1 MAYSSNTLITPTLV
15 ANMALARLK
24 NNLVYPNLVHRDFSG
39 DFANRVGETV
49 NVRIPASLT
58 AYKFSSTITTQDTTE
73 SYVAVKLNKLADV
86 SPVITS
92 KEWTLSVKDFE
103 EQIVGPAIDAIAQMI
118 DLDIASTLFG
128 NATSTVSETVSAQS
142 SLTLT
147 NIANV
152 AKALDTKKAPNSN
165 RRLVMSPYH
174 KYRYGLVDNLAK
186 AAYAGDSDMLRRAD
200 LGLVFGMDTFMD
212 QNTPSSTAATSGSSV
227 TTISVASSS
236 DAGEVDL
243 TAGLAATGTFA
254 VGDGFV
260 YVDSDGFGTLYRFT
274 EVVTLSS
281 NAASSKTVSPTFP
294 ANISAT
300 SCYIVR
306 NGSSL
311 GFHKDACAFV
321 TRPLELPQGAARAY
335 VASADGFSVRV
346 VFDYNPTYKYDIIS
360 FDVLYGVKML
370 RNDLAVRLVDGTLA

>member
-1 MAYSSNTLITPTLV
+1 MAYSSNTLITPTTV
-15 ANMALARLK
+15 ARMALARLV
-24 NNLVYPNLVHRDFSG
+24 NNVKYPALVHRDYSG
-39 DFANRVGETV
+39 DFNNHVGDTV
-49 NVRIPASLT
+49 NVRVPASLT
-58 AYKFSSTITTQDTTE
+58 AYKFTSSITTQDTTE

-86 SPVITS
+86 SVVITS
-92 KEWTLSVKDFE
+92 KEWALSLVNFE
-103 EQIVGPAIDAIAQMI
+103 EQIVGPAVDALAQMI
-118 DLDIASTLFG
+118 DVDIASTIFG

-142 SLTLT
+142 SLTLLK
-147 NIANV
+147 IADC
-152 AKALDTKKAPNSN
+152 AKALDTKKAPQNN
-165 RRLVMSPYH
+165 RSLVLSPYH

-186 AAYAGDSDMLRRAD
+186 ASYAGDNEMLRRAD
-200 LGLVFGMDTFMD
+200 LGVVFNMQTFMD
-212 QNTPSSTAATSGSSV
+212 QNTPTSTAATSGTSV
-227 TTISVASSS
+227 TTIKVASST

-243 TAGLAATGTFA
+243 TEGLAATGTFA

-274 EVVTLSS
+274 EAVTLSS

-300 SCYIVR
+300 TCYIVR

-311 GFHKDACAFV
+311 AFHRDACAFV
-321 TRPLELPQGAARAY
+321 TRPLDIPQGAARAY
-335 VASADGFSVRV
+335 VASAGDFSIRV
-346 VFDYNPTYKYDIIS
+346 VFDYNTTYKYDVIS

>member
-1 MAYSSNTLITPTLV
+1 MSYSSNTLITPTLV
-15 ANMALARLK
+15 AQMALARLR
-24 NNLVYPNLVHRDFSG
+24 NNLVYPNLVHRDYSG
-39 DFANRVGETV
+39 DFQNRVGDTV

-58 AYKFSSTITTQDTTE
+58 AYKFSSSITTQDTTE

-92 KEWTLSVKDFE
+92 KEWTLSIKDFE

-118 DLDIASTLFG
+118 DSDIAATLFG
-128 NATSTVSETVSAQS
+128 NASNEVSSTSATVS
-142 SLTLT
+142 TL
-147 NIANV
+147 ANV
-152 AKALDTKKAPNSN
+152 ADVAKKLDIAKAPNSN

-186 AAYAGDSDMLRRAD
+186 AAYAGDNDMLRRAD

-212 QNTPSSTAATSGSSV
+212 QNTPTSTATTSGTGV
-227 TTISVASSS
+227 TNITVASSS
-236 DAGEVDL
+236 DADQVDL
-243 TAGLAATGTFA
+243 TAGSAATATFKT
-254 VGDGFV
+254 GDGFV
-260 YVDSDGFGTLYRFT
+260 YVDADGFGTLYRFT
-274 EVVTLSS
+274 EDVTLSGS
-281 NAASSKTVSPTFP
+281 ALASVAVSPAFP
-294 ANISAT
+294 ASISAT
-300 SCYIVR
+300 VCKVVR

-311 GFHKDACAFV
+311 GFHRDACAFV

-346 VFDYNPTYKYDIIS
+346 VFDYNPTYKYDVIS

-370 RNDLAVRLVDGTLA
+370 RSTLAVRLVDGTLA